1 MQRTPS
7 QTAQRSDRA
16 TEVRRERRRKPGST
30 AHTGLKLHVD
40 SALLDPAYEYRWA
53 NDENG
58 RVQQLEAQDWDVVD
72 SEAIAKEGNVG
83 GGSVPT
89 RHVGGNGRAVLM
101 RKLKDWHE
109 EDRKARFKALDEM
122 DKAIRKGAE
131 QKDSELAG
139 AYTPNGENT
148 ISR

>member
-1 MQRTPS
+1 MQQTPS

-16 TEVRRERRRKPGST
+16 NEVRRERRRKPGST
-30 AHTGLKLHVD
+30 ALSGLKLSVD
-40 SALLDPAYEYRWA
+40 PELLDPAYEYRWA

-58 RVQQLEAQDWDVVD
+58 RVQQLESQDWDVVD
-72 SEAIAKEGNVG
+72 NEAIAKEGNVG
-83 GGSVPT
+83 GGTVPT
-89 RHVGGNGRAVLM
+89 RHVGGNGKAVLM
-101 RKLKDWHE
+101 RKLKDWHQA
-109 EDRKARFKALDEM
+109 DRRAGFNRLDEM

-131 QKDSELAG
+131 QKDTELAG